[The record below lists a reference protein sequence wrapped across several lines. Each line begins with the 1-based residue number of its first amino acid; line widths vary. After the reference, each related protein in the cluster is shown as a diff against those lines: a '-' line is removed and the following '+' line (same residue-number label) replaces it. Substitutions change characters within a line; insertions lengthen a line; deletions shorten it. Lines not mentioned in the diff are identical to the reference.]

1 VATRRDLPIA
11 LPPGSGFANG
21 LVTTADVQLHVQKLL
36 LLGAFFLGA
45 IFVGLL
51 LAGAPVLLILAL
63 GGFAWLLLLPY
74 HAQIAT
80 TVAMVTFASGFI
92 LPGFP
97 GRPFVWEAAAMLGWT
112 GVAVTIALRQY
123 SAEASKLVRRHWL
136 LFAGALGYCA
146 VLVTLMYFRGVG
158 IRVFGGSQM
167 GGRIYLQQLLCA
179 IFPLLFV
186 LRPMG
191 EERMVKLYVI
201 QCLLSVS
208 FLPADLVFAYGG
220 KVLEPLLY
228 VLDLPNDGVNFE
240 NQAMQFGI
248 RRFQSFFFLSLSFYC
263 LLLTWRRF
271 EDYLNRNAIWMW
283 PSTILILG
291 LGLLGGHRNLI
302 LFLAFVIVITAW
314 AQRFYTVVR
323 LLGVLLITGLIYL
336 TVATNIREMPLSVQ
350 RALSVVPG
358 LDVDRQA
365 SDDGQATLEGRRTI
379 RKAGLEVAKDYRWI
393 GRGFGKPKDVS
404 LSGQVDMTQMHVDSG
419 IFYNGTVGLLVNTGL
434 PGTVTMFCFMGA
446 GSWLAFR
453 NLRHVRRHGAEDMF
467 SRMAC
472 VLSSLWIGQVFS
484 FVFLHGDAEFAMRTF
499 GIEAGMLLL
508 CDHNLSLRTTAAQ
521 QAQAVAEAKAA
532 ETPVVVEAP
541 RIRPR
546 LAV

>member
-1 VATRRDLPIA
+1 
-11 LPPGSGFANG
+11 
-21 LVTTADVQLHVQKLL
+21 VTTADVQLHVQKLL

-74 HAQIAT
+74 HATIAT
-80 TVAMVTFASGFI
+80 TMAMVTFASGFI

-123 SAEASKLVRRHWL
+123 APEASTLIRRHWL
-136 LFAGALGYCA
+136 LFAGAIGYCV

-158 IRVFGGSQM
+158 IRVFGGAQM
-167 GGRIYLQQLLCA
+167 GGRIYFQQLLCA

-220 KVLEPLLY
+220 KILEPLLY
-228 VLDLPNDGVNFE
+228 ILELPNDGINFE
-240 NQAMQFGI
+240 NQAQQFGI

-271 EDYLNRNAIWMW
+271 EDYLNRNALWMW
-283 PSTILILG
+283 PLSLTIIG

-302 LFLAFVIVITAW
+302 LFLVFVIVISAW
-314 AQRFYTVVR
+314 AQRFFSTVR
-323 LLGVLLITGLIYL
+323 TLGVILIAALIYL

-358 LDVDRQA
+358 LVVDRQA
-365 SDDGQATLEGRRTI
+365 SDDGQATLEGRRAI
-379 RKAGLEVAKDYRWI
+379 RKAGLEVSKDYRWL
-393 GRGFGKPKDVS
+393 GRGFGKPKDFNMP
-404 LSGQVDMTQMHVDSG
+404 GQLDMTQMHVDFG
-419 IFYNGTVGLLVNTGL
+419 IFYNGTVGLLVNTGI

-453 NLRHVRRHGAEDMF
+453 NLRHIRRHGANDTF

-499 GIEAGMLLL
+499 GLEAGMLLL
-508 CDHNLSLRTTAAQ
+508 CDHNLSLRITAARE
-521 QAQAVAEAKAA
+521 AQAVAEATAA
-532 ETPVVVEAP
+532 ETPAVAEPP